1 MQIPFRYYMVLCFLL
16 LQMLVAK
23 ESFGGTAPVANFDI
37 DIASP
42 VVGESVTFTDST
54 QNNDGTPNSYTWN
67 FDVGATPS
75 TASPASATTVGPH
88 VVSYNSV
95 GTKTVTLRVAWPGI
109 FFVLN
114 AGNNTAT
121 KTVNVGI
128 APTPGTIGTDQTICR
143 GGTPNLLTSVA
154 DGGGTG
160 VTGYEWQTNASGSW
174 VPIPGAAAST
184 YQPPALTAT
193 TSYRRRTVA
202 FHGKTRYSAY
212 TTPVTITVVA
222 QPVSPTIG
230 KNPIDASVCLG
241 RTLTVFAIAGT
252 GGAGTVSDEYRYST
266 DNKSNWSTWN
276 TSVVSF
282 AAVPGVNWIQSRRT
296 ATGNGCVTSSPNELS
311 WNVNDLPI
319 AEILSPADGSSDCP
333 QLFPDQDFNGETGAL
348 GYSKVFFTVKRPDG
362 ASTWAFDYRF
372 SATNGTAYPGSPHSL
387 GTLYS
392 ATGLTAASHD
402 VEIWIE
408 NIEITTVTVTL
419 TVEKIFDTI
428 GCEGDTDVARQ
439 TILLPMPA
447 IGVFN

>member
-23 ESFGGTAPVANFDI
+23 ESFGGTAPNVDFNVDNTTPVIGETINFTDQSTGNPNSW
-37 DIASP
+37 AW
-42 VVGESVTFTDST
+42 TFTG
-54 QNNDGTPNSYTWN
+54 GTPTTSTVQN
-67 FDVGATPS
+67 PS
-75 TASPASATTVGPH
+75 
-88 VVSYNSV
+88 VSYAAS
-95 GTKTVTLRVAWPGI
+95 GFKTVSLRATNIWGS
-109 FFVLN
+109 N
-114 AGNNTAT
+114 TSTKNNYI
-121 KTVNVGI
+121 NVGI
-128 APTPGTIGTDQTICR
+128 APTAGAIGSNQTICT

-160 VTGYEWQTNASGSW
+160 VTGYQWQTNASGSW
-174 VPIPGAAAST
+174 ITIPGATAST

-193 TSYRRRTVA
+193 TSYQRRTVA
-202 FHGKTRYSAY
+202 VHGTTRYSAY

-230 KNPIDASVCLG
+230 KNPIDATVCLG
-241 RTLTVFAIAGT
+241 RTLTVSALAGT

-266 DNKSNWSTWN
+266 DNKLNWSAWQT
-276 TSVVSF
+276 TVASF

-296 ATGNGCVTSSPNELS
+296 ATGNGCSTSSPNELS

-372 SATNGTAYPGSPHSL
+372 STTNGTTYPGSPHSL

-392 ATGLTAASHD
+392 ASGLTAASHD

-419 TVEKIFDTI
+419 TVEKSFDTI

>member
-1 MQIPFRYYMVLCFLL
+1 MQIPLRYYMVLCFLL

-23 ESFGGTAPVANFDI
+23 ESFGGTNPTANFNVDNTT
-37 DIASP
+37 P
-42 VVGESVTFTDST
+42 VVGDTITFTNSST
-54 QNNDGTPNSYTWN
+54 NGSGTIDTWQWN
-67 FDVGATPS
+67 FGTG
-75 TASPASATTVGPH
+75 ASPASTTGVGPH
-88 VVSYNSV
+88 RVSYSSD
-95 GTKTVTLRVAWPGI
+95 GFKTVSLYVETQSGRS
-109 FFVLN
+109 
-114 AGNNTAT
+114 NTEP
-121 KTVNVGI
+121 KNDYINVGI
-128 APTPGTIGTDQTICR
+128 APTPGTIGTDQTICT

-174 VPIPGAAAST
+174 VTIPGEAAST

-202 FHGKTRYSAY
+202 VHGITRYSAY
-212 TTPVTITVVA
+212 TTPVVITVVA

-230 KNPIDASVCLG
+230 KNPIDATVCLG
-241 RTLTVFAIAGT
+241 RTLTVSAIAGT

-266 DNKSNWSTWN
+266 DNKLSWTTWQ
-276 TSVVSF
+276 TTVVSF
-282 AAVPGVNWIQSRRT
+282 AAVPGINWIQSRRT
-296 ATGNGCVTSSPNELS
+296 ATGNGCSASSPNELS

-333 QLFPDQDFNGETGAL
+333 QLFPDQDFNGATGAL

-372 SATNGTAYPGSPHSL
+372 SATNGTAYSGSPHSL

-439 TILLPMPA
+439 TILLPMPS
-447 IGVFN
+447 IGSFN